1 MSTPRSSVIPDL
13 IDALVGLVCPLEV
26 TVTDGLPLV
35 ANPGVYL
42 AFGVDDPGVRSAA
55 TAARATTEWA
65 GAALANGM
73 NEVGEVTCATWSQ
86 RGDADPKAARD
97 DVFAV
102 HAWLLGYIRTHV
114 GLGVAGVWDTR
125 VGGADEFSQDQNEF
139 GAAAILRFAVS
150 FKARI

>member
-13 IDALVGLVCPLEV
+13 IDALVALAWPADV
-26 TVTDGLPLV
+26 TVTDGLPAV
-35 ANPGVYL
+35 ANPGIYAAV
-42 AFGVDDPGVRSAA
+42 GVDDPGVRSAA
-55 TAARATTEWA
+55 TAARSTAEWA
-65 GAALANGM
+65 GAALINGM
-73 NEVGEVTCATWSQ
+73 NESGDITCAVWSQ
-86 RGDADPKAARD
+86 HGDTDIKAVRD
-97 DVFAV
+97 EVFAV
-102 HAWLLGYIRTHV
+102 HSWLLAHVRTHV